1 LNADITKLP
10 EADENGASKRDLVRR
25 AIEQNAENLARAI
38 RIFVWKAGVQ
48 DSHELNEIAQEVLQE
63 TVVTA
68 LEIAD
73 RYDLTRPAHAWLVG
87 IAVKHIQS
95 QKRKQKRDN
104 SRVVAIA
111 DYIKPP
117 VDDMEL
123 SENEM
128 FDLLPV
134 PQTETNPPA
143 INEILALVSEDDGE
157 ILHLSFVG
165 GMKTKDL
172 AEHLGVSEGTA
183 YMRLY
188 RAVSRLREAYSKL
201 EQ

>member
-1 LNADITKLP
+1 LSADIIKLP
-10 EADENGASKRDLVRR
+10 EAGENGASKRDLIKQ
-25 AIEQNAENLARAI
+25 AIEENAEKLARAI
-38 RIFVWKAGVQ
+38 RIFVWKAGIQ
-48 DSHELNEIAQEVLQE
+48 SSDELNEISQEVLQE

-73 RYDLTRPAHAWLVG
+73 RYDPDRSAHAWLVG

-95 QKRKQKRDN
+95 HRRKQKRDN
-104 SRVVAIA
+104 SRTVAIA
-111 DYIKPP
+111 DYIKSP
-117 VDDMEL
+117 VEDMEL
-123 SENEM
+123 SEAEM
-128 FDLLPV
+128 FDLLPI
-134 PQTETNPPA
+134 PQTNTDPVA
-143 INEILALVSEDDGE
+143 INEILALVSEDDRE

-165 GMKTKDL
+165 GMKAKDL

-188 RAVSRLREAYSKL
+188 RAVSRLRDAYSKL